1 MRGFRAPRAAP
12 RFGRVRE
19 PFHRKSKNK
28 NKRVPDAGA
37 VTRRELL
44 KRTGATL
51 GTFALAPIAVAC
63 SSDGD
68 RVPSAGASGTGEG
81 ICGGD
86 AGPPLNSAGTS
97 GGTSANAGA
106 SAGTSSSAGTT
117 AGGSAGTGGD
127 SGTTANDASV
137 GGDGGASVPSGARV
151 AIVHRENLDE
161 AVARAVE
168 LAGGLDAIQ
177 PGQSVFIKINGVS
190 DRAIGTAGIRTSNEM
205 IAAVVR
211 LVKQRNPGLIVVGDR
226 SARQFPDTAAVFRN
240 AGIEQAAL
248 DAGADEVYAA
258 PSPTSD
264 PSAWM
269 LLQPEGYETTWS
281 AAGGLLAMRRILE
294 CDHLINVPT
303 CKNHRYA
310 LFSLSMKN
318 FIGAI
323 GDSSRDPLHF
333 GDSIAADF
341 EPIGRDI
348 AVLNGMFSPL
358 MNILDASTAL
368 INGGPQG
375 DGADAVRAMPGL
387 VLASR
392 DRCALDAAGVSLI
405 KLEIG
410 RTDVPQ
416 PDAAQARLAATSP
429 FSFPQIVHAAALGL
443 GVATHEEA
451 QLIFDDVADA
461 DAIEGLFRS

>member
-1 MRGFRAPRAAP
+1 
-12 RFGRVRE
+12 
-19 PFHRKSKNK
+19 
-28 NKRVPDAGA
+28 
-37 VTRRELL
+37 
-44 KRTGATL
+44 
-51 GTFALAPIAVAC
+51 
-63 SSDGD
+63 
-68 RVPSAGASGTGEG
+68 
-81 ICGGD
+81 
-86 AGPPLNSAGTS
+86 
-97 GGTSANAGA
+97 
-106 SAGTSSSAGTT
+106 
-117 AGGSAGTGGD
+117 
-127 SGTTANDASV
+127 
-137 GGDGGASVPSGARV
+137 
-151 AIVHRENLDE
+151 VHRENLDDG
-161 AVARAVE
+161 VARAVE

-177 PGQSVFIKINGVS
+177 AGQSVFIKINAVS
-190 DRAIGTAGIRTSNEM
+190 DRAIGTPGIRTSNEM

-258 PSPTSD
+258 PPPSAD
-264 PSAWM
+264 ASAWM
-269 LLQPEGYETTWS
+269 MLQPTGFETTWS
-281 AAGGLLAMRRILE
+281 SAGGLLAMRRILE

-318 FIGAI
+318 FIGGI

-333 GDSIAADF
+333 GASIAADF

-348 AVLNGMFSPL
+348 AVLNGMFAPL

-375 DGADAVRAMPGL
+375 DGADAVRAAPGL

-405 KLEIG
+405 KLEQT
-410 RTDVPQ
+410 RTNVPQ
-416 PDAAQARLAATSP
+416 ADAAQTRLRETSP
-429 FSFPQIVHAAALGL
+429 FAFPQIVHGAMLGI
-443 GVATHEEA
+443 GVGSADEVE
-451 QLIFDDVADA
+451 LMFDDVADA
-461 DAIEGLFRS
+461 AALEAIYRG